1 MNDKVKK
8 STGLM
13 YGWKTYLART
23 FAKENEISL
32 TEKIKWRI
40 LIKFSVFFIFIF
52 FEAFRCFA
60 FNSKKMNYVREL

>member
-52 FEAFRCFA
+52 F
-60 FNSKKMNYVREL
+60 